1 MKFAYLSSTGDFFVS
16 SDPNCDIEP
25 CSMCGGYFMC
35 LGECETVEE
44 LVKIMFEN
52 NLLDDYTLE
61 VTGREVQFVKK
72 EERK

>member
-1 MKFAYLSSTGDFFVS
+1 
-16 SDPNCDIEP
+16 
-25 CSMCGGYFMC
+25 MC